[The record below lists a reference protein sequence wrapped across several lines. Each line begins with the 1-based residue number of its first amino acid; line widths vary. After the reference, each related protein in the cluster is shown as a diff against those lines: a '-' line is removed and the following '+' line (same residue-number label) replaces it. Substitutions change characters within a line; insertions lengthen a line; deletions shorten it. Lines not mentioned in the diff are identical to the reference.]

1 MEGVKSSYTEEQ
13 KHRIFESE
21 FLPHIDAMYNFAYR
35 ITYDEDRAK
44 DLLQETYYKAVKNIL
59 KSNLD
64 RKRVPLDLVEK
75 IKTRIIKES

>member
-21 FLPHIDAMYNFAYR
+21 FLPHIDVMYNFAYR
-35 ITYDEDRAK
+35 ITYDEDSAK
-44 DLLQETYYKAVKNIL
+44 DLLQETYYKAIKNIL
-59 KSNLD
+59 KSKLD